1 MRKISENVI
10 SGIIAHAKKDA
21 PIEAC
26 GYLAEK
32 EGVIVY
38 QYIMKNTDASKEH
51 FSLDP
56 EEQFTALRDMQKK
69 GLELAGVYHSHPTS
83 PARPSL
89 EDIKLAYDSDLSYV
103 IVSLAGGSET
113 LKSFRISEDQVE
125 PEKIDIVRDQQE
137 GFSKAQ
143 RQIAESR
150 PESEND
156 TNLKTNTPNRFRIS
170 QKKESG
176 MLRFYES
183 PPSLEAEIDELEK
196 QIDRYQKRE
205 ITEREL
211 KARRVPFGVYAQRTK
226 GTYMVRIRVPGGC
239 VTPAQLKTV
248 SMLSSRYGNDTVHL
262 TTRQGLQIHYVALE
276 DIVTV
281 IRQLHE
287 AGLVTRG
294 GGGNTVRNI
303 TASWDAGI
311 SEDEVFDVTPYALSL
326 TNRLIAEPDS
336 WLVPRKYKISFSNS
350 AYDNAGTAFNDLG
363 FIAHIKNGI
372 KGFKVYVAG
381 GMGLKPQVGNLLH
394 DFIAVDQTYLVAK
407 AVKQLFLK
415 FGNRRNK
422 HAARLRFLWNKLG
435 KDKFIE
441 LYYQEFEELKKQPV
455 EPFVVANVD
464 NKPAPNIPIKPSEIQ
479 SSDFNLWTHRFV
491 RKQKRPGLFSVLIP
505 VFLGDLKS
513 EDAMELADFLS
524 NFGENVLRC
533 TIQQNLSIRNIPGE
547 YLGNFYRL
555 ATDITD
561 LSARPEFMANCI
573 ACTGANT
580 CTLGICLSQEAMRAL
595 ERRLRHSALDLDKI
609 SDVKLHISGC
619 PDTCGLHATA
629 DLGFCGRATRKNQI
643 MYPAYNIFAGSIIKD
658 GSSRLSRNID
668 KISAHDLP
676 DFVVELLNQYLKK
689 KVKYASFADY
699 IDDCG
704 EADISAICDKYRD
717 IPDFDDDRS
726 YYFDWGA
733 KEVFSVVGMG
743 MGECSAGL
751 FDLID
756 VDRDLIKK
764 QREEIKSLL
773 DSSKINEALYKIT
786 LSASRML
793 LITRGIEAQSDLEV
807 FNAFGKHFI
816 EAGLVDGRFKRLI
829 TAARNRDLEQ
839 LRNMEP
845 QVHELA
851 AAMET
856 LYESMDDSLR
866 IPSEKEKQIKKSDRT
881 DCAEG
886 NDEEVFRDYR
896 GVACPMN
903 FVKVKI
909 DLSTMKTGQTLKV
922 LLYEGEP
929 IENVPKSVMDEG
941 HEIIERK
948 KSGDHWAVLIKKG

>member
-1 MRKISENVI
+1 MLKISKNVI
-10 SGIIAHAKKDA
+10 SGIIAHAKRDA

-32 EGVIVY
+32 EGVIVH
-38 QYIMKNTDASKEH
+38 QYIMKNADASNEH

-69 GLELAGVYHSHPTS
+69 GFELTGVYHSHPTS
-83 PARPSL
+83 PARPSQ
-89 EDIKLAYDSDLSYV
+89 EDIKLAYDPDLSYV
-103 IVSLAGGSET
+103 IVSLVGGSET
-113 LKSFRISEDQVE
+113 LKSFRICENQVE
-125 PEKIDIVRDQQE
+125 PETIEIVGDQRN
-137 GFSKAQ
+137 GFSNGQ
-143 RQIAESR
+143 RQTTI
-150 PESEND
+150 
-156 TNLKTNTPNRFRIS
+156 PNRLSIS
-170 QKKESG
+170 PKKESG
-176 MLRFYES
+176 LMKFYES

-226 GTYMVRIRVPGGC
+226 GTFMVRIRVPGGC

-248 SMLSSRYGNDTVHL
+248 AMLSSRYGNDMVHL

-281 IRQLHE
+281 IQQLHE
-287 AGLVTRG
+287 VGLVTRG

-311 SEDEVFDVTPYALSL
+311 SDDEVFDVTPYALSL

-336 WLVPRKYKISFSNS
+336 WHVPRKYKISFSN
-350 AYDNAGTAFNDLG
+350 ATDDNAGATFNDLG
-363 FIAHIKNGI
+363 FIAHTKNGV
-372 KGFKVYVAG
+372 KGFRVYVAG

-394 DFIAVDQTYLVAK
+394 DFITVDQTYLVAK

-435 KDKFIE
+435 RDKFIE
-441 LYYQEFEELKKQPV
+441 LYYQELEDLKKRQV
-455 EPFVVANVD
+455 EPFSVTNVN
-464 NKPAPNIPIKPSEIQ
+464 NKSEPDIPMEPTEIR

-491 RKQKRPGLFSVLIP
+491 RKQKQPGLFSVLIP
-505 VFLGDLKS
+505 LFLGDLKS
-513 EDAMELADFLS
+513 EDAIELADFLS
-524 NFGENVLRC
+524 NFGENVMRC
-533 TIQQNLSIRNIPGE
+533 TIQQNVSIRNIPGE
-547 YLGNFYRL
+547 YLGNVYQF

-561 LSARPEFMANCI
+561 LSTRPKFIANCI
-573 ACTGANT
+573 ACTGADT
-580 CTLGICLSQEAMRAL
+580 CTLGICLSQEALRAI
-595 ERRLRHSALDLDKI
+595 ERRLKHSALDLDEI

-619 PDTCGLHATA
+619 PDTCGLHSTA
-629 DLGFCGRATRKNQI
+629 DLGFHGRASRKNQM
-643 MYPAYNIFAGSIIKD
+643 MYPAYNIVAGSIIKD
-658 GSSRLSRNID
+658 GSSRIARNID
-668 KISAHDLP
+668 KISARDLP

-689 KVKYASFADY
+689 KDRYDSFADY
-699 IDDCG
+699 IDGYG
-704 EADISAICDKYRD
+704 EGDIRAICDKYRD
-717 IPDFDDDRS
+717 IPDFDDDRK

-743 MGECSAGL
+743 IGECSAGL

-756 VDRDLIKK
+756 VDRYLIKELQEK
-764 QREEIKSLL
+764 TKSLL
-773 DSSKINEALYKIT
+773 YSRKINETLYKIT

-793 LITRGIEAQSDLEV
+793 LITRGIEAQSDYEI
-807 FNAFGKHFI
+807 FSAFGKHFI
-816 EAGLVDGRFKRLI
+816 EAGLIDRRFKRLI
-829 TAARNRDLEQ
+829 TVARNLDLEQ

-851 AAMET
+851 AAMEA
-856 LYESMDDSLR
+856 LYESMDDSLHF
-866 IPSEKEKQIKKSDRT
+866 PSEKEKQFKESERRDRT
-881 DCAEG
+881 ED

-903 FVKVKI
+903 FVKVKL
-909 DLSTMKTGQTLKV
+909 DLSTMKTRQTLKV
-922 LLYEGEP
+922 LLDDGEP
-929 IENVPKSVMDEG
+929 IENVPRSVMDEG
-941 HEIIERK
+941 HEIIEQK
-948 KSGDHWAVLIKKG
+948 KSGDHWSVLIKKG